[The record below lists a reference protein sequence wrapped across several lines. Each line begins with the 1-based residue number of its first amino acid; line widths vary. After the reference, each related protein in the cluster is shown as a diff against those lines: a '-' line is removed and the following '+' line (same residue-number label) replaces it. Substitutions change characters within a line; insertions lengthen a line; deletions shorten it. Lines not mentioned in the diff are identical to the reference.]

1 MSDKN
6 IIIKCFECGKKNRVP
21 DKRLEE
27 KPICGHCK
35 TLLDTKN
42 IYGRPV
48 VVSDRDFGEAV
59 LGYSGAVLVDCW
71 APWCGPC
78 KSIAPVL
85 DELAYEFKGSIKITK
100 LNVDENP
107 LTASQY
113 RVMSIPTL
121 LFFKDGKLEN
131 TLVGALPKT
140 EITKQIKSLI

>member
-1 MSDKN
+1 MSDDN
-6 IIIKCFECGKKNRVP
+6 LIIRCTECGKKNRVP
-21 DKRLEE
+21 KIRLMDK
-27 KPICGHCK
+27 PVCGHCK
-35 TLLDTKN
+35 AMLDTIN
-42 IYGRPV
+42 IYGKPV
-48 VVSDRDFGEAV
+48 VISDKDFHEEV
-59 LGYSGAVLVDCW
+59 LSHKGAVMVDCW

-78 KSIAPVL
+78 KGIASVL
-85 DELAYEFKGSIKITK
+85 DELSHEFSGIIKITK

-140 EITKQIKSLI
+140 EIAKQIKALT